1 MKKYLVQKIFQIYI
15 PKISLPIRARLHTKK
30 ASNETKKKSERSERA
45 HNSLDPRFLSR
56 IAKER
61 AALWNSRCE
70 RGAIELI
77 GAAYTRRTDN
87 IMHCRLR
94 SQHDRELISKIINWT
109 YSGSRLASG
118 FKGKLG
124 LIKRSA
130 YERASERANQ
140 PDRRTESARGKRT
153 ISCISPSLRPPDK
166 DTLPVKIPSSKRR

>member
-1 MKKYLVQKIFQIYI
+1 MSILISYLADCSHKW
-15 PKISLPIRARLHTKK
+15 K
-30 ASNETKKKSERSERA
+30 ASCAKNLSNISRISRSRFVLDYVRKKPLTKLKKSERSERGPITPSIRA
-45 HNSLDPRFLSR
+45 FYHVSR
-56 IAKER
+56 AKER

-87 IMHCRLR
+87 IMHCSLR

-130 YERASERANQ
+130 YERADQ
-140 PDRRTESARGKRT
+140 PDRQRAHGKRT
-153 ISCISPSLRPPDK
+153 TSCVPL
-166 DTLPVKIPSSKRR
+166 VKIRYQ